1 MKSFFLISFLLLSTI
16 SSAQID
22 DFLKKTVGNKD
33 AWIPG
38 KSITT
43 DINDAYPTVEWLDML
58 SYIEPNE
65 PDSWNNMTPGYNRI
79 LLQSFCIKAG
89 TYGPTK
95 GSGYRTAPLLGKNAD
110 IVTSIVDKSDDH
122 PEIEQRDIQLLL
134 WAIEAGTK
142 FTDLPNDLQI
152 KVKPLLTASDITRLS
167 VDVSDLSDLLP
178 GDLVDLAKFYKEL
191 GSKLTNPSLAYQ
203 DIEKFAVTNAGVEL
217 DLKEEINDT
226 RWAYIGNNFYIRAT
240 PLSYPKTSVDVFY
253 ATPVNALRDSK
264 NRIIKIGEGE
274 GSVEVVY
281 DDEPGRDILS
291 TSGNPD
297 LPIWRFKSIILNG
310 PDGEQRVLEN
320 AGWMIRGDG
329 KPITGST
336 GKGVSVETDNNI
348 NTPTYAEYNARIN
361 NIKSEETNI
370 KKVYSALKKKKKSSQ
385 GESGQSDIQDGSFN
399 ADSHFKDGMKAALDP
414 GNIKDKQKW
423 IDKNT
428 SKTMEWW
435 QCAINAL
442 AGGSCDGDPEKPE
455 KIKLPKFPSA
465 PTETSKQR
473 ILISKRS
480 FK

>member
-1 MKSFFLISFLLLSTI
+1 M
-16 SSAQID
+16 
-22 DFLKKTVGNKD
+22 
-33 AWIPG
+33 
-38 KSITT
+38 
-43 DINDAYPTVEWLDML
+43 
-58 SYIEPNE
+58 
-65 PDSWNNMTPGYNRI
+65 
-79 LLQSFCIKAG
+79 
-89 TYGPTK
+89 
-95 GSGYRTAPLLGKNAD
+95 
-110 IVTSIVDKSDDH
+110 
-122 PEIEQRDIQLLL
+122 
-134 WAIEAGTK
+134 
-142 FTDLPNDLQI
+142 
-152 KVKPLLTASDITRLS
+152 
-167 VDVSDLSDLLP
+167 
-178 GDLVDLAKFYKEL
+178 
-191 GSKLTNPSLAYQ
+191 
-203 DIEKFAVTNAGVEL
+203 
-217 DLKEEINDT
+217 
-226 RWAYIGNNFYIRAT
+226 
-240 PLSYPKTSVDVFY
+240 
-253 ATPVNALRDSK
+253 
-264 NRIIKIGEGE
+264 
-274 GSVEVVY
+274 
-281 DDEPGRDILS
+281 
-291 TSGNPD
+291 
-297 LPIWRFKSIILNG
+297 
-310 PDGEQRVLEN
+310 LEN

>member
-1 MKSFFLISFLLLSTI
+1 MIF
-16 SSAQID
+16 
-22 DFLKKTVGNKD
+22 KKTVGNKD

-191 GSKLTNPSLAYQ
+191 EVNLQILHW
-203 DIEKFAVTNAGVEL
+203 L
-217 DLKEEINDT
+217 
-226 RWAYIGNNFYIRAT
+226 IRT
-240 PLSYPKTSVDVFY
+240 
-253 ATPVNALRDSK
+253 
-264 NRIIKIGEGE
+264 
-274 GSVEVVY
+274 
-281 DDEPGRDILS
+281 
-291 TSGNPD
+291 
-297 LPIWRFKSIILNG
+297 
-310 PDGEQRVLEN
+310 
-320 AGWMIRGDG
+320 
-329 KPITGST
+329 
-336 GKGVSVETDNNI
+336 
-348 NTPTYAEYNARIN
+348 
-361 NIKSEETNI
+361 
-370 KKVYSALKKKKKSSQ
+370 
-385 GESGQSDIQDGSFN
+385 
-399 ADSHFKDGMKAALDP
+399 
-414 GNIKDKQKW
+414 
-423 IDKNT
+423 
-428 SKTMEWW
+428 
-435 QCAINAL
+435 
-442 AGGSCDGDPEKPE
+442 
-455 KIKLPKFPSA
+455 
-465 PTETSKQR
+465 
-473 ILISKRS
+473 
-480 FK
+480 